1 MKGLKIAL
9 CTILMCALSQLSHAQ
24 ETTGLT
30 MYFPTGV
37 SSTSVIKLDKTAP
50 STVVLNK
57 DFSYTLTVTNISKNS
72 VSNVVLTEKLAEG
85 FSFTSATP
93 AASAASGTATTA
105 ARGC

>member
-50 STVVLNK
+50 RDTRASTSKRPDLRPR
-57 DFSYTLTVTNISKNS
+57 DLTHRPRPASRNYQCSQFRR
-72 VSNVVLTEKLAEG
+72 LDLQEKACEEKRKCN
-85 FSFTSATP
+85 FYE
-93 AASAASGTATTA
+93 
-105 ARGC
+105 